1 MPFSFEEI
9 KGAKTMT
16 QKISIET
23 LEYILFDKFDDALT
37 NYYVFR
43 DFEILK
49 DVKIE
54 IFKDYKIDL
63 TVTQLYKTMI
73 KLNQAYYDCDI
84 EKLDNLY
91 NELNLTSI

>member
-1 MPFSFEEI
+1 
-9 KGAKTMT
+9 MT

-37 NYYVFR
+37 DFYIFR

-54 IFKDYKIDL
+54 IYKDYKIDL

-73 KLNQAYYDCDI
+73 ELNQAYHDCDI
-84 EKLDNLY
+84 KKLDNLCGK
-91 NELNLTSI
+91 LNIISI